1 MGPSSHIPSNLSDG
15 ITAALSSLL
24 DRGWQPADVVHLVR
38 RHLTQ
43 RASRLALAAVAQH
56 SRTTD
61 APHRAPLAWVA
72 QLEALGVYQRS
83 DDRIVG
89 GHPDIVP
96 RWAKAEKL
104 HPDDAHDEAAEVY
117 RVLAVAPS
125 LEPIGTPPQQ
135 WGATNIG
142 LAADTPLPDVDD
154 KVLRTIRAL
163 LAKAE
168 GTEFEAEADAFTAKA
183 QELMTRHSIDLAMLA
198 AAAHS
203 PGGTP
208 GVVAKRIH
216 LESPYADE
224 KSAFLATIAEV
235 NGVKCVWS
243 QWCGFNTLIGFPID
257 LQLTEV
263 LFTSL
268 LVQATQASNVATAR
282 DRRLS
287 TPSFKRAFI
296 VSYADR
302 IAERLHEAH
311 THTNAQATAHYGSAL
326 APVLASKQEAVDAAF
341 HAAFPDVTYAR
352 QRSYNAAG
360 WWAGRA
366 AADRADLGTGAAL
379 PRPSKGG

>member
-125 LEPIGTPPQQ
+125 LEPIGTP
-135 WGATNIG
+135 
-142 LAADTPLPDVDD
+142 DR
-154 KVLRTIRAL
+154 KS
-163 LAKAE
+163 
-168 GTEFEAEADAFTAKA
+168 
-183 QELMTRHSIDLAMLA
+183 TRLNS
-198 AAAHS
+198 S
-203 PGGTP
+203 
-208 GVVAKRIH
+208 
-216 LESPYADE
+216 
-224 KSAFLATIAEV
+224 
-235 NGVKCVWS
+235 
-243 QWCGFNTLIGFPID
+243 
-257 LQLTEV
+257 
-263 LFTSL
+263 
-268 LVQATQASNVATAR
+268 
-282 DRRLS
+282 
-287 TPSFKRAFI
+287 
-296 VSYADR
+296 
-302 IAERLHEAH
+302 H
-311 THTNAQATAHYGSAL
+311 T
-326 APVLASKQEAVDAAF
+326 
-341 HAAFPDVTYAR
+341 
-352 QRSYNAAG
+352 
-360 WWAGRA
+360 
-366 AADRADLGTGAAL
+366 
-379 PRPSKGG
+379 